1 MSTIDNKQKLEKKI
15 GESVGLEMA
24 AQKAVEERGSRGL
37 LDIGEM
43 KSKLERM
50 RKEASNRQMELEQL
64 VQKLSESEGMNAS
77 NIQDTAKETE
87 QRLLKMMKTYLG
99 ENRDSAEAK
108 VLMIY
113 FQSNTPLKV
122 YPLY

>member
-1 MSTIDNKQKLEKKI
+1 
-15 GESVGLEMA
+15 MA

-64 VQKLSESEGMNAS
+64 V
-77 NIQDTAKETE
+77 
-87 QRLLKMMKTYLG
+87 
-99 ENRDSAEAK
+99 
-108 VLMIY
+108 
-113 FQSNTPLKV
+113 
-122 YPLY
+122 

>member
-99 ENRDSAEAK
+99 ENRDSAEAI